1 MEGGLLQIQIDSISQ
16 LPHNDTQQLTK
27 RRVNMNKQDL
37 KTIENARKHI
47 AAGNADAAAR
57 VVSFL
62 VRAALSNKKRSEFIA
77 AAENLGITSN
87 PEFRI

>member
-1 MEGGLLQIQIDSISQ
+1 
-16 LPHNDTQQLTK
+16 
-27 RRVNMNKQDL
+27 MNKQDI

-62 VRAALSNKKRSEFIA
+62 VRAALSNKKRNEYMT
-77 AAENLGITSN
+77 AAESLGITNN

>member
-1 MEGGLLQIQIDSISQ
+1 
-16 LPHNDTQQLTK
+16 
-27 RRVNMNKQDL
+27 MNKQDI

-62 VRAALSNKKRSEFIA
+62 VRAALSTKKRNEYMT
-77 AAENLGITSN
+77 AAESLGITNN

>member
-1 MEGGLLQIQIDSISQ
+1 
-16 LPHNDTQQLTK
+16 
-27 RRVNMNKQDL
+27 MNKQDI

-57 VVSFL
+57 VVSGM
-62 VRAALSNKKRSEFIA
+62 VRAALSNKKRAEYLT
-77 AAENLGITSN
+77 AAESLGITKN